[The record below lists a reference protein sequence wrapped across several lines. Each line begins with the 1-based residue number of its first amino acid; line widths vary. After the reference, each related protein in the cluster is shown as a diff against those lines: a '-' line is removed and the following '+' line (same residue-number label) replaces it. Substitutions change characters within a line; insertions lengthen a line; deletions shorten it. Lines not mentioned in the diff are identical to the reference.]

1 MKEQIKEKP
10 SKNIIKEGLRRMTA
24 LVVILVM
31 SFGSCLSA
39 FAGSGVVDKAFEA
52 VISDTSN
59 TWSFIVDDGSGVD
72 ITGTCMEPA
81 NSTIPT
87 AGVGVTITPITDP
100 GSYLARV
107 AYIAS
112 QEFGTAQQ
120 QYAASRAAAI
130 VVGNLTRGEYG
141 YAERDMVHSI
151 LDRALV
157 IPSLPSNFVAYT
169 INPSN
174 GGQDILGWKYL
185 PEGYVYVKK
194 VVEKDNGYPITGAVY
209 HAFSSPTLAGET
221 NVGKMTIGSDG
232 TSNTLSLAPGTYYIV
247 ETTAPNGWEKDTTVY
262 TVTITSGVTTFV
274 TSKEEP
280 SDGYLTLKKSGSPDN
295 GYSLAGAKYIVY
307 SNSGLTTSVGTLT
320 TKADGTT
327 NTLTLPPGT
336 YWVKETTAPKGWK
349 LDTTAHKVTVKTL
362 ATTTATSTEKP
373 ADGYLT
379 LKKSGTID
387 NGYSLAGAK
396 YTVYSDSGLTTSVG
410 TLTTKADGTTN
421 TLTLAPGTYW
431 IKETTVPKGWKIDTT
446 THKVTVKSLE
456 TTTATSTEK
465 PEDGYLT
472 LKKSGSES
480 TSYSLAG
487 AKYTVYSDSALTK
500 SVGTLTTKADGT
512 TNTLTLA
519 PATYYIKE
527 TTAPKGWKI
536 DTTTHKVTVKTLA
549 TTTATSTENPQK
561 GYVSL
566 KKVIA
571 SDGHLVA
578 ECPEQYTLAGAK
590 YAVST
595 NKSGSNVVG
604 YLTTKADGTTNKLT
618 LVVGT
623 YYVKEVT
630 APKGFILDSNIY
642 EVTVTD
648 GDTEVVTSKEK
659 PTFDP
664 MNIVLTKKDANGSG
678 IALAGAEFTIKY
690 YKELVT
696 DVSGL
701 TPARIWVLKTD
712 KYGQIVLDDTY
723 MVSGDALY
731 KDDDGN
737 PVALIG
743 TYEIYESKAPWG
755 YAISEEKFIR
765 QVTQES
771 NGAKITVY
779 NEPTIN
785 EYPQTVSITV
795 QKVDAE
801 TGKKVP
807 QGHGTFKG
815 AQYQVYKSRTLTSA
829 NLVGTI
835 TLNANGKGT
844 LKDLEPGKYY
854 VKESK
859 APAGYVKNT
868 EVIEVDAQIKELNTA
883 NFDYPV
889 TSKEKPIT
897 TKVKKVDP
905 DGNFV
910 VGATLQILN
919 SSGTVVEEWVT
930 TEKEHIV
937 KGLAAGEYTLHE
949 AKTPDGYVTSEDVKF
964 TLVEKEEVQ
973 QVIMVDDTIKVDIEK
988 IDKITK
994 EFVADVKL
1002 QLLDSSGN
1010 LVKEWVTDDK
1020 PHRFD
1025 KLPKGTYTL
1034 REVET
1039 LPGYVLAGD
1048 LTFEVLE
1055 TGEVQVFT
1063 LENDF
1068 TKLEVVKTDDATG
1081 DVVVGAQL
1089 SIIPLDDE
1097 GNPLLGETWE
1107 TFVTTSE
1114 PHKTYYIPQGE
1125 YILRET
1131 SAPFDQGYV
1140 TAKDVYFTVENTSD
1154 LQTIEMKDDHSKI
1167 KIRKID
1173 KDTKEPIPNT
1183 VLSLIPLDDEGKPK
1197 LGETFLTEMTD
1208 ENGEI
1213 NSIYVPTG
1221 KYILREVRPNY
1232 TLGYVTAED
1241 MEIEVLD
1248 TPGIQEFV
1256 MEDDYT
1262 KIEITKTDLATG
1274 DVVVGAQLSI
1284 ILLDD
1289 DGNLL
1294 LGETWDTF
1302 ITTEEPYVTAY
1313 MPRGDY
1319 ILREASA
1326 PFEQGYVTAEDVKF
1340 TVEDTGEIQK
1350 VNMQDDHTKIKLRK
1364 VDKDTKEPIP
1374 GTILSLIPFD
1384 DEGNL
1389 LEGEVFLTEMTD
1401 ENGEIDA
1408 IYVPTGKYVL
1418 REVMPNYD
1426 FGYITAEDMIIEVL
1440 DTPDLQE
1447 YVMEDD
1453 YTKIKIKK
1461 VDMDTGEPIPDTVLS
1476 LIPLDVEGNPKL
1488 GETFLTNLT
1497 DENGEITADHVGL
1510 GKYIIRE
1517 LTPNIEMGYVT
1528 AEDLVIEVVESADI
1542 QEFVMEDDHT
1552 KLELTKTDIAS
1563 GEPVVGATLSI
1574 IPLDDEGNPMEEA
1587 YIQWTTTEEPF
1598 FIEYIPSGDYIL
1610 REVLTPFDQ
1619 GYITAEDVKFTVEDT
1634 GEIQKVNMDDDYTKV
1649 EILKIDKDTKEPLA
1663 GAKFKLYDK
1672 DNKLIDEWTS
1682 TKKSHKLMRLPVGT
1696 YTLVEEYAP
1705 EGYELMSPVTFE
1717 VLDTGEMQCF
1727 IVDNKTITKAPPTG
1741 NDNKIFESIAI
1752 ILSREKENY
1761 NVNTGDPNFMGF
1773 WVWVLALSLLGLVF
1787 LYLIKKK

>member
-1 MKEQIKEKP
+1 
-10 SKNIIKEGLRRMTA
+10 MTA

-39 FAGSGVVDKAFEA
+39 FAGTGVVTDAYEA
-52 VISDTSN
+52 IVSESSN
-59 TWSFIVDDGSGVD
+59 TWSFTVDDY
-72 ITGTCMEPA
+72 TGTYITATCMQPDNDIIPMAGTGVSTTRIDNSSIPA
-81 NSTIPT
+81 K
-87 AGVGVTITPITDP
+87 
-100 GSYLARV
+100 V

-112 QEFGTAQQ
+112 GEFSTALG

-130 VVGNLTRGEYG
+130 AVGNLVRDGYG
-141 YAERDMVHSI
+141 YSQRDAVHSI
-151 LDRALV
+151 LDRAATV
-157 IPSLPSNFVAYT
+157 TVPSNFEAYY
-169 INPSN
+169 IYPSN
-174 GGQDILGWKYL
+174 GGQDMLGGRYS
-185 PEGYVYVKK
+185 PNGYAYVKK
-194 VVEKDNGYPITGAVY
+194 VVDASNGYSITGAVY

-232 TSNTLSLAPGTYYIV
+232 TSNTLSLPPGTYYV
-247 ETTAPNGWEKDTTVY
+247 KETTAPNGWELDPTTHTI
-262 TVTITSGVTTFV
+262 TVTSGQTTIV

-295 GYSLAGAKYIVY
+295 GYSLAGAKYTVY

-396 YTVYSDSGLTTSVG
+396 YTVYSNSGLTTSVG

-527 TTAPKGWKI
+527 ITAPKGWKL
-536 DTTTHKVTVKTLA
+536 DTTTHKVTVKTLK

-571 SDGHLVA
+571 SDDHLVA
-578 ECPEQYTLAGAK
+578 ECPEQYSIKGAK
-590 YAVST
+590 YGVYTTEDGAEWDTAS
-595 NKSGSNVVG
+595 KRVG

-630 APKGFILDSNIY
+630 APKGFKLDTNIY

-648 GDTEVVTSKEK
+648 DKTSVVTSKEEPK
-659 PTFDP
+659 FDP
-664 MNIVLTKKDANGSG
+664 MTIVLTKKDANGSG

-696 DVSGL
+696 DVTGL
-701 TPARIWVLKTD
+701 TPARTWVFKTD
-712 KYGQIVLDDTY
+712 SQGRIRLLDDY
-723 MVSGDALY
+723 KVSGDALY
-731 KDDDGN
+731 KDDDGKA
-737 PVALIG
+737 VGLIG

-771 NGAKITVY
+771 NGSDITVY

-815 AQYQVYKSRTLTSA
+815 AQYQVYKSKTLTSA

-964 TLVEKEEVQ
+964 TLEEKEEVQ

-1034 REVET
+1034 KEVET

-1068 TKLEVVKTDDATG
+1068 TKLEVVKTDEATG

-1140 TAKDVYFTVENTSD
+1140 TAEDVYFTVENTSD

-1183 VLSLIPLDDEGKPK
+1183 VLSLIPLDDEGKAK
-1197 LGETFLTEMTD
+1197 LGETFLTEMTN

-1241 MEIEVLD
+1241 MVIEVLD

-1284 ILLDD
+1284 IPLDD

-1364 VDKDTKEPIP
+1364 VDKDGKTPIP
-1374 GTILSLIPFD
+1374 GTILSLIPLD

-1389 LEGEVFLTEMTD
+1389 LEGETFLTEMTN

-1418 REVMPNYD
+1418 REVMPNIDY
-1426 FGYITAEDMIIEVL
+1426 GYITAEDMIIEVL

-1476 LIPLDVEGNPKL
+1476 LIPLDEEGNPLL

-1528 AEDLVIEVVESADI
+1528 AEDLVIEVVESADV

-1552 KLELTKTDIAS
+1552 KLEITKTDIAT

-1574 IPLDDEGNPMEEA
+1574 IPLDDEGKPMDEA

-1598 FIEYIPSGDYIL
+1598 FIEYIPSGEYIL
-1610 REVLTPFDQ
+1610 REVVTPFDQ
-1619 GYITAEDVKFTVEDT
+1619 GYVTAEDVKFTVEDT

-1682 TKKSHKLMRLPVGT
+1682 TEEAHQLMRLPVGT

-1705 EGYELMSPVTFE
+1705 EGYELMNPVTFE

-1727 IVDNKTITKAPPTG
+1727 VVDNETITKAPPTG
-1741 NDNKIFESIAI
+1741 DDNKIFESIAI